1 MIMDFLLILFF
12 LSLKAF
18 FVLGEYSLSRFSS
31 YSEQDIANKNSLLF
45 KIAYKISE
53 NFDKYEQ
60 TIKLGLI
67 FSIFGFMG
75 VSYHFF
81 FNNHFSV
88 WAQILGAISIEL
100 NNPNVQLLTI
110 ILFFLLNLI
119 FVFVLG
125 SVFPTSIAK
134 HNITKSG
141 LLSAPVV
148 LVSHFLFYP
157 ITMFSDFINNF
168 FERFFGFGLDTEE
181 NNQNIHDELKYLIE
195 ESSKLSEMDDEGRDL
210 IENVFEFSNTTVK
223 KIMTKR
229 NDISALDI
237 DDELNVIITKIIND
251 GYSRYPVYKDS
262 LDNIIGIV
270 NVKDLFNSYI
280 NTPELPILE
289 ILRNAVYIIEDE
301 LIDNL
306 LKIMKTQKV
315 HLVIVRDEFG
325 GTSGIITMED
335 I

>member
-1 MIMDFLLILFF
+1 
-12 LSLKAF
+12 
-18 FVLGEYSLSRFSS
+18 
-31 YSEQDIANKNSLLF
+31 
-45 KIAYKISE
+45 
-53 NFDKYEQ
+53 
-60 TIKLGLI
+60 
-67 FSIFGFMG
+67 
-75 VSYHFF
+75 
-81 FNNHFSV
+81 
-88 WAQILGAISIEL
+88 
-100 NNPNVQLLTI
+100 
-110 ILFFLLNLI
+110 
-119 FVFVLG
+119 
-125 SVFPTSIAK
+125 
-134 HNITKSG
+134 
-141 LLSAPVV
+141 
-148 LVSHFLFYP
+148 
-157 ITMFSDFINNF
+157 MFSDFINNF

-335 I
+335 ILEEIVGEIHDEFDEDKKIFERITDNEIIVEAFIKISDLNKLLKEEIPESELYESLGGYLLQLTGTVPQIGDKIDVGNYSFVIIEGNKRRIQKVKIILKQLLE